1 MTSPR
6 PRRQRTKSG
15 PAGYKLAFLFT
26 CAVLGLAC
34 LNLQRSGDRRSPAPL
49 DPMLAQQARSRETMT
64 YVAGYGLALLLT
76 CAAFGLVYYRLFSAR
91 LAFYTV
97 LGLGLAQ
104 MVVHFR
110 FFLHIDLK
118 RSARADLQ
126 LILFSALIVAL
137 MVGGTLV
144 VLFNLRQRMM

>member
-6 PRRQRTKSG
+6 
-15 PAGYKLAFLFT
+15 
-26 CAVLGLAC
+26 
-34 LNLQRSGDRRSPAPL
+34 LQR
-49 DPMLAQQARSRETMT
+49 RETMT
-64 YVAGYGLALLLT
+64 YVVGYGMALLLT
-76 CAAFGLVYYRLFSAR
+76 CAAFGLVYFHLLGGRGAFSI
-91 LAFYTV
+91 V
-97 LGLGLAQ
+97 LGFGLAQ

-110 FFLHIDLK
+110 CFLHIDLK

-126 LILFSALIVAL
+126 LILFSGLVVAL